1 MHLCVH
7 FSSLAQHPVRRF
19 SKVQYHE
26 HLLLFRQ
33 MAGNPDQQE
42 DNVDEQ
48 YQEEGEEEVYD
59 GMYGT
64 GHTGNTTFR
73 QASALLTL
81 TFRLKGNEK
90 GVGA

>member
-1 MHLCVH
+1 
-7 FSSLAQHPVRRF
+7 
-19 SKVQYHE
+19 
-26 HLLLFRQ
+26 

-59 GMYGT
+59 WMYGT

-73 QASALLTL
+73 QTSALLTL
-81 TFRLKGNEK
+81 TFRLKSERF
-90 GVGA
+90 